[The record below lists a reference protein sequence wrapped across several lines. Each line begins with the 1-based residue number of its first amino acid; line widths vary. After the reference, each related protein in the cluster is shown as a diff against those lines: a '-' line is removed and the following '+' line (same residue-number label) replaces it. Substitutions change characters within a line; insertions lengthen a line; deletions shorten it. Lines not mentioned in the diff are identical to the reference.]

1 MPTVELDHRLVN
13 TEVLPR
19 FVNLSKPRVGEV
31 DHVPDLVKWIISRLG
46 AVSYHRGIIYNVDI
60 TIQSPVTVPRHN
72 SGQITVPEIF
82 LGTPDVVHLFDTL
95 QPRSNVHTYVCTH
108 FRDVSLGPW
117 VAMCRAGA
125 SGCCTYGC
133 CPDTGSIGV
142 GMQHHG
148 FKKSQIKKKKKVI
161 QRRSSWRKP
170 MDRPHKILNKLIS
183 LNRIQNIR
191 PFLPRNQIIIIFI
204 IPVGTCIIQSLFIII
219 TSIAT
224 PLLPLRTL
232 GGGPHRLQDWRM
244 QVRGTTRR

>member
-82 LGTPDVVHLFDTL
+82 LGTPDVVHLMDTL

-142 GMQHHG
+142 GVQHHG

-170 MDRPHKILNKLIS
+170 MDRPHKPPENPPPPPGRGGWGGKQTPPPPPRRSCHHQIWHILPGIV
-183 LNRIQNIR
+183 I
-191 PFLPRNQIIIIFI
+191 
-204 IPVGTCIIQSLFIII
+204 C
-219 TSIAT
+219 
-224 PLLPLRTL
+224 
-232 GGGPHRLQDWRM
+232 
-244 QVRGTTRR
+244 RRRRH